1 LGRFYFINQ
10 LKMTSSLVLWS
21 MFAIA
26 VFWSVGV
33 YNRLMR
39 MRAKGLEA
47 MGAVSRYLQRYEALV
62 DAHLGRNIDEVAPE
76 WRDLRAALSTLHLAC
91 SAVRAS
97 PLDVDAVQS
106 LASGYQALQSAWS
119 VLRESPT
126 DLAGHRVPEGLQI
139 EWERISQKVM
149 HARSKYHQI
158 ATEYNHGLA
167 QFPASLFVRIAGFKS
182 AGTL

>member
-1 LGRFYFINQ
+1 
-10 LKMTSSLVLWS
+10 

-26 VFWSVGV
+26 IFWSVGV

-47 MGAVSRYLQRYEALV
+47 MATVDRYLQRYEALV
-62 DAHLGRNIDEVAPE
+62 DAHLGRDLDDIAPE
-76 WRDLRAALSTLHLAC
+76 WRDLRAALASLYLAC
-91 SAVRAS
+91 NAVRSA
-97 PLDVDAVQS
+97 PLDVEGVQA
-106 LASGYQALQSAWS
+106 LAIGYQVLQDAWA
-119 VLRESPT
+119 VLRESPN

-158 ATEYNHGLA
+158 ATEYNHALA

>member
-1 LGRFYFINQ
+1 
-10 LKMTSSLVLWS
+10 MTSSLVLWI

-26 VFWSVGV
+26 IFWGVGV

-47 MGAVSRYLQRYEALV
+47 MGAVDRYLQRYEALV
-62 DAHLGRNIDEVAPE
+62 VAHLGHDMEDIAPE
-76 WRDLRAALSTLHLAC
+76 WQDLRTALSSLYMAC
-91 SAVRAS
+91 NAVRS
-97 PLDVDAVQS
+97 TPLDVEAVQA
-106 LASGYQALQSAWS
+106 LAIGYQTLQETWT
-119 VLRESPT
+119 VLRESPN

-167 QFPASLFVRIAGFKS
+167 QFPASLLVRIAGFKP